1 VNGSTPIESGSL
13 ARYVAGESDAAQ
25 RAEVE
30 AWAARSPENARE
42 LQRFQALWDLTS
54 STGTS
59 PEVDVDAAWSRVLRR
74 IGNDAKEAKVVHLR
88 DRSVVR
94 WTRWLAA
101 AAVIA
106 GLVFLGDHLFAPGM
120 DRYLATNE
128 PVEVMLADR
137 SRVVISPQSNITYRA
152 GDERQVR
159 LAGEAYFEVSRDEA
173 HPFSVESGDLR
184 VTVLGTAFVVSAYDT
199 TDVVT
204 VRVRH
209 GKVRV
214 QAGNDSVELV
224 AGQHAVYHKQR
235 HFLERKAAP
244 PAEVW
249 GLRVLQFEG
258 ASLAD
263 VIEQL
268 ERIYK
273 VRVQLRN
280 ADLARC
286 KLTAEFEDEPVDAI
300 LKVIAGTFDLQVG
313 QAPDGTWFL
322 DGEGC

>member
-1 VNGSTPIESGSL
+1 MNGSTPIESGSL
-13 ARYVAGESDAAQ
+13 ARYVAGEADAAQ
-25 RAEVE
+25 RAEVQS
-30 AWAARSPENARE
+30 WAARSPENARE

-54 STGTS
+54 SKGS
-59 PEVDVDAAWSRVLRR
+59 LPEVDVDAAWSQVLQR
-74 IGNDAKEAKVVHLR
+74 ISTDVEGTKVIRLR
-88 DRSVVR
+88 DRSVIR
-94 WTRWLAA
+94 WTRWMAA

-106 GLVFLGDHLFAPGM
+106 GLVLLGDRLFAPGM

-128 PVEVMLADR
+128 PVEVLLTDQ
-137 SRVVISPQSNITYRA
+137 SRVVIATQSKIAFRS
-152 GDERQVR
+152 GDERLVR
-159 LAGEAYFEVSRDEA
+159 LSGEAYFEVARDEA

-199 TDVVT
+199 TDRVT

-214 QAGNDSVELV
+214 QVGGDSIELV

-235 HFLERKAAP
+235 HFLERKSAP

-258 ASLAD
+258 ASLTD

-273 VRVQLRN
+273 VRIRLRT
-280 ADLARC
+280 AELARC
-286 KLTAEFEDEPVDAI
+286 KLTAEFDDEPVDAI